1 MQAQAAVS
9 ALRVGYSP
17 LLPPQLCPSLAT
29 CRKVSPASIQT
40 KTCRAGTHHVP
51 CVCSL
56 FSLPEAFSDPHT
68 SILHPS
74 QSLCVFLLQPTK
86 TLSDPHKSILGGKPA
101 LHFRASAWSSFLVE
115 TRPSLEGSLP
125 IILGHQPALHF
136 RASACPSFQIH
147 TRPSLEGGLP
157 IIQGISLPII
167 SGQLQRSTRTPC

>member
-101 LHFRASAWSSFLVE
+101 LHFRASAWSSF
-115 TRPSLEGSLP
+115 
-125 IILGHQPALHF
+125 
-136 RASACPSFQIH
+136 
-147 TRPSLEGGLP
+147 
-157 IIQGISLPII
+157 QGISLPII
-167 SGQLQRSTRTPC
+167 SDPHTSILRGWPAHHSGHQPAHHFRAAAAKHKDALLTSVTALLTLC